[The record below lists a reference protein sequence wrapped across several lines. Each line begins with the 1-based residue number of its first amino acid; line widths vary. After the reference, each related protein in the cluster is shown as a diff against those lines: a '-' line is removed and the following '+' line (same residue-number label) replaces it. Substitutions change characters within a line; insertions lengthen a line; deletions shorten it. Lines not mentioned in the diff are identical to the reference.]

1 MISSLPAG
9 FVDYDRGSFRVVA
22 TRLELE
28 EMVALLSG
36 PERDGPADGSG
47 RGGTR
52 RIVLPG
58 GKTVYCRSYL
68 RGGLP
73 RYIVRDLY
81 LMRPERPIRELIVTE
96 AARAAGCPVPT
107 VLACAVEEAGPFYRG
122 WLVTEA
128 VENTRPLIDA
138 FLDADPDGRR
148 TLLGDA
154 GAAIRSLHAA
164 GIYHVDLNGNNLLVR
179 EDGEIVVIDFDK
191 GQVGRPLVAR
201 RMQRGLDRFW
211 RSMRKLSS
219 AADKP
224 LADDERRWLDR
235 GHQG

>member
-1 MISSLPAG
+1 VI
-9 FVDYDRGSFRVVA
+9 A

-28 EMVALLSG
+28 EMLALLDG
-36 PERDGPADGSG
+36 PERDGPSDGSG

-58 GKTVYCRSYL
+58 GKTVYCRRYL

-81 LMRPERPIRELIVTE
+81 LMRPERPVRELIVTE

-107 VLACAVEEAGPFYRG
+107 VLACAVQEAGLFYRG

-128 VENTRPLIDA
+128 IERTRPLIDV
-138 FLDADPDGRR
+138 FLEADSAGRR
-148 TLLGDA
+148 ALLSDA
-154 GAAIRSLHAA
+154 GRAIRQLHAA

-179 EDGEIVVIDFDK
+179 EDGSLVIIDFDK
-191 GQVGRPLVAR
+191 GWIGQPCVAR

-211 RSMRKLSS
+211 RSLRKLSH
-219 AADKP
+219 AAGRP
-224 LADDERRWLDR
+224 LADEERRWLDS
-235 GHQG
+235 GHDD